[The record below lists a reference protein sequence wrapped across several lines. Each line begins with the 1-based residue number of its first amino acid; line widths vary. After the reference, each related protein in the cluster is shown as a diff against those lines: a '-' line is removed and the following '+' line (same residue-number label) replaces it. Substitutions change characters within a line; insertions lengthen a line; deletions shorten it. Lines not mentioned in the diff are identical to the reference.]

1 MKVTFYGVRGSC
13 PTPGKDTVKY
23 GGNTAC
29 TLITSN
35 DGKKLILDAGTGIRV
50 LGNEIKHKERD
61 IYILLTHNH
70 WDHIQ
75 GFPFF
80 VPAYLREHILHI
92 YPGST
97 DLDHD
102 DAVLEQMSKSF
113 FPVHHQHLK
122 AEIRLLRAKRKK
134 MKING
139 FDVTRYDLNH
149 PGGGSAYLIECDGK
163 TVAYCTDNELNTPA
177 KVNNS
182 IDNWIQIFKGIDLLI
197 HDGQFMASDMPL
209 KWGWGHSVVTE
220 AVDLATKA
228 GVGKLALY
236 SHDPERTDAQ
246 IDDFIA
252 KTNKSGLSFEVIAAS
267 EGLTLDV

>member
-1 MKVTFYGVRGSC
+1 V
-13 PTPGKDTVKY
+13 
-23 GGNTAC
+23 
-29 TLITSN
+29 
-35 DGKKLILDAGTGIRV
+35 
-50 LGNEIKHKERD
+50 
-61 IYILLTHNH
+61 
-70 WDHIQ
+70 
-75 GFPFF
+75 
-80 VPAYLREHILHI
+80 LHI
-92 YPGST
+92 YPGNT

-139 FDVTRYDLNH
+139 FDITRYDLNH

-228 GVGKLALY
+228 GVGKLVLY
-236 SHDPERTDAQ
+236 SHDPERTDDQ
-246 IDDFIA
+246 IDDFIEQ
-252 KTNKSGLSFEVIAAS
+252 TNKSGLAFEVIAAC
-267 EGLTLDV
+267 EGSTLDV